1 MTTASDKPASPAKR
15 VARKPAVAAETK
27 AVATIAAPPEPVAP
41 AKAAKPAPAKPAPAK
56 PAPTPAAAKPV
67 AAAPAPVKPAAPA
80 PVKPAAPVAV
90 APKIPAPPAAAAPK
104 PVVAAPATSPT
115 PVAATVETV
124 EPVAAAP
131 AVPSE
136 PKPVPTPSQPPIHK
150 VSQMTATP
158 TFVPPTFKGYDE
170 IAAFGKANMDAMIQA
185 NTVFSKGIEAIS
197 KEFIALTQ
205 SHMEST
211 AAAAKAIFA
220 AKTLKDVV
228 ELNAAFHKTNFDKMV
243 ANSTKLG
250 ELGTKVATDA
260 FAPISARVTS
270 VVEKAAK
277 PAA

>member
-15 VARKPAVAAETK
+15 APRKPAAAAETK
-27 AVATIAAPPEPVAP
+27 AVKTIAAAPE
-41 AKAAKPAPAKPAPAK
+41 PAKPAPAK
-56 PAPTPAAAKPV
+56 PVAKPV
-67 AAAPAPVKPAAPA
+67 AAKPVVAAPA
-80 PVKPAAPVAV
+80 KVAAPIAA
-90 APKIPAPPAAAAPK
+90 APKIPAPPAAEAPE
-104 PVVAAPATSPT
+104 PVLAAPAASPT
-115 PVAATVETV
+115 PEVVPVETV

-131 AVPSE
+131 AAPSE
-136 PKPVPTPSQPPIHK
+136 PKPVPTPSQPPILK
-150 VSQMTATP
+150 VSQMTP
-158 TFVPPTFKGYDE
+158 TPTFKGYEE
-170 IAAFGKANMDAMIQA
+170 IAAFGKANIDAMIQA
-185 NTVFSKGIEAIS
+185 NTVFSKGLEAIS

-228 ELNAAFHKTNFDKMV
+228 ELNAEFHKANFDKLV

-250 ELGTKVATDA
+250 ELGTKVATDT
-260 FAPISARVTS
+260 FAPLSARVTS

>member
-15 VARKPAVAAETK
+15 APRKLAATAETK
-27 AVATIAAPPEPVAP
+27 AVKTIAAAPE
-41 AKAAKPAPAKPAPAK
+41 PAKPAPAK
-56 PAPTPAAAKPV
+56 PVAKPV
-67 AAAPAPVKPAAPA
+67 AAKPVVAAPA
-80 PVKPAAPVAV
+80 KVAAPVAA
-90 APKIPAPPAAAAPK
+90 APKIPAPPAAEAPE
-104 PVVAAPATSPT
+104 PVLAAPAASPT
-115 PVAATVETV
+115 PEVVPVETV

-131 AVPSE
+131 AAPSE
-136 PKPVPTPSQPPIHK
+136 PKPVPTPSQPPILK
-150 VSQMTATP
+150 VSQMTP
-158 TFVPPTFKGYDE
+158 TPTFKGYEE
-170 IAAFGKANMDAMIQA
+170 IAAFGKANIDAMIQA
-185 NTVFSKGIEAIS
+185 NTVFSKGLEAIS

-228 ELNAAFHKTNFDKMV
+228 ELNAEFHKANFDKLV

-250 ELGTKVATDA
+250 ELGTKVATDT

>member
-15 VARKPAVAAETK
+15 APRKPAAAAETK
-27 AVATIAAPPEPVAP
+27 AVKTIAAAPE
-41 AKAAKPAPAKPAPAK
+41 PAKPAPAK
-56 PAPTPAAAKPV
+56 PVAKPV
-67 AAAPAPVKPAAPA
+67 AAKPVVAAPA
-80 PVKPAAPVAV
+80 KVAAPVAA
-90 APKIPAPPAAAAPK
+90 APKIPAPPAAEAPE
-104 PVVAAPATSPT
+104 PVLAAPAASPT
-115 PVAATVETV
+115 PEVAPVETV

-131 AVPSE
+131 AAPSE
-136 PKPVPTPSQPPIHK
+136 PKPVPTPSQPPILK
-150 VSQMTATP
+150 VSQMTP
-158 TFVPPTFKGYDE
+158 TPTFKGYEE
-170 IAAFGKANMDAMIQA
+170 IAAFGKANIDAMIQA
-185 NTVFSKGIEAIS
+185 NTVFSKGLEAIS

-228 ELNAAFHKTNFDKMV
+228 ELNAEFHKANFDKLV

-250 ELGTKVATDA
+250 ELGTKVATDT

>member
-27 AVATIAAPPEPVAP
+27 AVATIAAPPEPAAPAP
-41 AKAAKPAPAKPAPAK
+41 AKAAKPAPAKA
-56 PAPTPAAAKPV
+56 APTPAAAKPV
-67 AAAPAPVKPAAPA
+67 AAAPMPAKA
-80 PVKPAAPVAV
+80 AAPVAV

-115 PVAATVETV
+115 PVAAPVETV
-124 EPVAAAP
+124 EPVAVAP

-170 IAAFGKANMDAMIQA
+170 IAAFGKANIDAMIQA

-205 SHMEST
+205 AQLETT

-228 ELNAAFHKTNFDKMV
+228 ELNAAFHKTNFDKLV

-260 FAPISARVTS
+260 FAPLSARVTS

>member
-15 VARKPAVAAETK
+15 APRKPAAAIETK
-27 AVATIAAPPEPVAP
+27 AVATVAAAPEPV
-41 AKAAKPAPAKPAPAK
+41 KPAPAKTAKPAPVKVAPKPVAAKPVVAAPAPAK
-56 PAPTPAAAKPV
+56 SVEPV
-67 AAAPAPVKPAAPA
+67 AAAPE
-80 PVKPAAPVAV
+80 
-90 APKIPAPPAAAAPK
+90 IPAPPAAKAPE

-115 PVAATVETV
+115 PVAAPVEIV

-136 PKPVPTPSQPPIHK
+136 PKTVPTPSQPPILK
-150 VSQMTATP
+150 VSQMTP
-158 TFVPPTFKGYDE
+158 TPTFKGYEE
-170 IAAFGKANMDAMIQA
+170 IAAFGKANIDAMIQA
-185 NTVFSKGIEAIS
+185 NTVFSKGLEAIS

-205 SHMEST
+205 AHMESS

-228 ELNAAFHKTNFDKMV
+228 ELNAEFHKANFDKLV

-260 FAPISARVTS
+260 FAPIGARVTS

-277 PAA
+277 PAAA

>member
-1 MTTASDKPASPAKR
+1 MTTAFDKPASPAKR
-15 VARKPAVAAETK
+15 APRKPAAAIETK
-27 AVATIAAPPEPVAP
+27 AVETVSEPVTPAP
-41 AKAAKPAPAKPAPAK
+41 AKAAKPAPVKAAPK
-56 PAPTPAAAKPV
+56 PAAAEPVPAKTVEPV
-67 AAAPAPVKPAAPA
+67 AAAPE
-80 PVKPAAPVAV
+80 
-90 APKIPAPPAAAAPK
+90 IPAPPAAKAPE

-115 PVAATVETV
+115 PVAAPVEIV

-136 PKPVPTPSQPPIHK
+136 PKPVPTPSQPPILK
-150 VSQMTATP
+150 VSHMTP
-158 TFVPPTFKGYDE
+158 TPTFKGYEE
-170 IAAFGKANMDAMIQA
+170 IAAFGKANIDAMIQA
-185 NTVFSKGIEAIS
+185 NTVFSKGLEAIS

-205 SHMEST
+205 AHLESS

-228 ELNAAFHKTNFDKMV
+228 ELNAEFHKANFDKLV

-250 ELGTKVATDA
+250 ELGTKVATDT

>member
-41 AKAAKPAPAKPAPAK
+41 AKAAKPAPAKPAP
-56 PAPTPAAAKPV
+56 TPAAAKPV
-67 AAAPAPVKPAAPA
+67 AAAPAPVKPAAP
-80 PVKPAAPVAV
+80 VAV
-90 APKIPAPPAAAAPK
+90 APEIPAPPAAAAPK

>member
-15 VARKPAVAAETK
+15 VARKPAIAAETK
-27 AVATIAAPPEPVAP
+27 AVATIAAPPEPAAP
-41 AKAAKPAPAKPAPAK
+41 VKAAKPAPAKPAPA
-56 PAPTPAAAKPV
+56 PAKAAE
-67 AAAPAPVKPAAPA
+67 
-80 PVKPAAPVAV
+80 PVAV

-104 PVVAAPATSPT
+104 PVDAAPATSPT
-115 PVAATVETV
+115 PVAAPVETV
-124 EPVAAAP
+124 EPVAVAP

-136 PKPVPTPSQPPIHK
+136 LKPVPTPSQPPIHK

-185 NTVFSKGIEAIS
+185 NTVFSKGLEAIS

-205 SHMEST
+205 AHMESS

>member
-15 VARKPAVAAETK
+15 APRKPAAALSAKPVETVEPKPVAAK
-27 AVATIAAPPEPVAP
+27 PEPV
-41 AKAAKPAPAKPAPAK
+41 KVAPAKPAAK
-56 PAPTPAAAKPV
+56 PAAAKPV
-67 AAAPAPVKPAAPA
+67 VAEAAPAKAEAPKPAAKPVAVEAVPAKAEAPVAAVPQIPVPPALEAPAPV
-80 PVKPAAPVAV
+80 AV
-90 APKIPAPPAAAAPK
+90 
-104 PVVAAPATSPT
+104 
-115 PVAATVETV
+115 
-124 EPVAAAP
+124 AP

-136 PKPVPTPSQPPIHK
+136 PTPVPMPSQPPIDK

-170 IAAFGKANMDAMIQA
+170 ITAFGKANIDAMIQA
-185 NTVFSKGIEAIS
+185 NTVFSKGLEAIS

-205 SHMEST
+205 AHMEST

-228 ELNAAFHKTNFDKMV
+228 ELNAAFHKTNFDKIV

-250 ELGTKVATDA
+250 ELGTKVATDT
-260 FAPISARVTS
+260 FAPLSARVTS

>member
-1 MTTASDKPASPAKR
+1 MTTASEKPASPAKR
-15 VARKPAVAAETK
+15 APRKPAVAADVPKIE
-27 AVATIAAPPEPVAP
+27 AVEKIEP
-41 AKAAKPAPAKPAPAK
+41 KAAKPAPVKAAKPAKPVAAK
-56 PAPTPAAAKPV
+56 PEPVAAAVKELPAAPVPVVAPAPEPV
-67 AAAPAPVKPAAPA
+67 AAAPA
-80 PVKPAAPVAV
+80 
-90 APKIPAPPAAAAPK
+90 
-104 PVVAAPATSPT
+104 TSPV
-115 PVAATVETV
+115 PEAPVETV

-131 AVPSE
+131 AVIAE
-136 PKPVPTPSQPPIHK
+136 PVPVPMPFQPAILE
-150 VSQMTATP
+150 VSPMSLTP
-158 TFVPPTFKGYDE
+158 TPTFKGYEE
-170 IAAFGKANMDAMIQA
+170 IAAFGKANIDAIIQA
-185 NTVFSKGIEAIS
+185 NTVFSKGLEAIS

-205 SHMEST
+205 AHMESS

-228 ELNAAFHKTNFDKMV
+228 ELNAEFHKANFDKLV